1 MSDETCAF
9 IMHVLCIFLLF
20 FGMSQGVMIV
30 GNVWLFK
37 FRLNAEY
44 QDIVNSPD
52 TLAVYVEEKLL

>member
-1 MSDETCAF
+1 
-9 IMHVLCIFLLF
+9 
-20 FGMSQGVMIV
+20 MIV

-52 TLAVYVEEKLL
+52 TLAVYVEEKLLRNLANTC

>member
-9 IMHVLCIFLLF
+9 IMHVLCFFLLF

-44 QDIVNSPD
+44 QHIVNSPD
-52 TLAVYVEEKLL
+52 TLAVYVEEMLL

>member
-9 IMHVLCIFLLF
+9 IMHVLCFFLLF

-30 GNVWLFK
+30 GNVCLFK

-52 TLAVYVEEKLL
+52 TFAVYVAEKLL